1 MTTADEVEPNGPD
14 SDESRKANSGTEAPA
29 GDADPDPSAPAS
41 LGAGEE
47 GIDDLVGG
55 LFRNVDSRF
64 SNLQQRVQKARE
76 NLRESDVETVGH
88 RDLAA
93 ASAAREAVATEVA
106 TLRADIERQASLLVE
121 RTRIVEDL
129 RARLKQAEVR
139 ADLAEE
145 RLAIADERLAT
156 SDRAV
161 EEAHAARE
169 DLHEARRETARMQAL
184 LEARSVERDELGQ
197 VTQRLQDEKQ
207 QLELQLAA
215 AFESVNEVDTL
226 RSRLIEDVTQLEA
239 ARSAEAAEHHLRHE
253 ELADARAELRR
264 LNEQV
269 DELTAARD
277 EANQRADRAESAVE
291 RRSREVAYLNRRID
305 SLTERAAESEQLESQ
320 IKGLLEQQTLAT
332 RQIADLRR
340 ELETKTAEAVA
351 SSKAVEAIAE
361 RASQHDDLVEAL
373 ADLEVQLA
381 AARAAAT
388 SSEDAASAAQ
398 RALAEAHQV
407 PSAEVEVDGADAEPA
422 TAHVGEH
429 DVASGVGR
437 VEAAP
442 PLDPDEP
449 RVQPAPTAYVAPRL
463 EVPDL
468 SAFDGPDT
476 ASSPA
481 SDADLVWADDL
492 ESTGPPEPTVESTVD
507 DREPAA
513 QGDPGGGRGAG
524 TDRYAAEPEPEPENG
539 PDSVRPAAFS
549 EATAL
554 RPVVERRRLVLP
566 AAVQPD
572 TPEAV
577 EYLLGAPGVVVI
589 VDARSFCGR
598 TGIRPSEL
606 FDRIA
611 ALRDRFDI
619 AIEVVVTPVS
629 TPTGGTPEL
638 PAIGVHHVTG
648 AGTVADQ
655 VRALCA
661 TIPADQQLVVV
672 AGDDHVRRAATS
684 EEANVV
690 DPALVVGVT

>member
-14 SDESRKANSGTEAPA
+14 SDESRKASSGTEAPA
-29 GDADPDPSAPAS
+29 GDADPDPGTSAG
-41 LGAGEE
+41 LGTDEE
-47 GIDDLVGG
+47 GIGEFVGG

-76 NLRESDVETVGH
+76 NLREPEVEAVGH
-88 RDLAA
+88 RDPAA
-93 ASAAREAVATEVA
+93 ASAAREAVATELA
-106 TLRADIERQASLLVE
+106 TLRADVERQASLLVE
-121 RTRIVEDL
+121 RTRIAEDL
-129 RARLKQAEVR
+129 RSRLKQAEVR

-145 RLAIADERLAT
+145 RLAIADERLTT

-184 LEARSVERDELGQ
+184 LEARSVEREELGQ
-197 VTQRLQDEKQ
+197 VTQRLQEEKQ

-215 AFESVNEVDTL
+215 AFESVNEVDAL

-305 SLTERAAESEQLESQ
+305 SLTERAAESEQLESE
-320 IKGLLEQQTLAT
+320 IKGLLEQQTLAA
-332 RQIADLRR
+332 RQITDLRR
-340 ELETKTAEAVA
+340 DLETKTAEAIA
-351 SSKAVEAIAE
+351 SAKAVEAIAE

-373 ADLEVQLA
+373 ADLEVQLD

-388 SSEDAASAAQ
+388 SSEDVANAAQ

-407 PSAEVEVDGADAEPA
+407 ASAEVAVDGVEAEPVTGEVA
-422 TAHVGEH
+422 EH
-429 DVASGVGR
+429 DVAPGVGQ

-442 PLDPDEP
+442 PLDPEEP
-449 RVQPAPTAYVAPRL
+449 RMEPAPTAYVAPRL

-468 SAFDGPDT
+468 SVFDGPDI

-481 SDADLVWADDL
+481 SDADLIWADDL
-492 ESTGPPEPTVESTVD
+492 EAVGPPEPTVENRV
-507 DREPAA
+507 PAA
-513 QGDPGGGRGAG
+513 EGDTGGGRGPG
-524 TDRYAAEPEPEPENG
+524 TDRYAVEPEPEPENG
-539 PDSVRPAAFS
+539 PDPGRPVAFS

-566 AAVQPD
+566 AAIQPD

-606 FDRIA
+606 FDRVA

-661 TIPADQQLVVV
+661 TIPADQPLVVV
-672 AGDDHVRRAATS
+672 AGEDHVRRAATS
-684 EEANVV
+684 GEANVV
-690 DPALVVGVT
+690 DPALVIGVT